1 MSKDASAKAKKDI
14 VKQDE
19 TGKAKKPNKFLAFF
33 KKLSDG
39 FRKLRSELKKVTWPD
54 FKTVLKQT
62 GVVLIV
68 TLFFL
73 VVIGCFDLGLNALL
87 NLLISA

>member
-1 MSKDASAKAKKDI
+1 MSKDAAAKAKKDI

-19 TGKAKKPNKFLAFF
+19 NGKNKKPNKFSAFF
-33 KKLSDG
+33 KKIADG

-62 GVVLIV
+62 GVVLVV

-87 NLLISA
+87 KLLIS

>member
-14 VKQDE
+14 VKQANN
-19 TGKAKKPNKFLAFF
+19 GKNNKPNKFADFF
-33 KKLSDG
+33 KKIADG

-73 VVIGCFDLGLNALL
+73 VVIGLFDLGLNALL
-87 NLLISA
+87 KLLIS

>member
-1 MSKDASAKAKKDI
+1 MSKDAAAKAKKDI

-19 TGKAKKPNKFLAFF
+19 NGKNKKPNKFSVFF
-33 KKLSDG
+33 KKIADG

-62 GVVLIV
+62 GVVLVV

-87 NLLISA
+87 KLLIS